1 MSFFDIKNWW
11 NGKTNF
17 CDNVILYIWGKV
29 SNCVTLNAWHGPV
42 LLYSCH
48 FGFVIF
54 FHNTDHDH
62 RCQVRNF
69 VANCGIGSRWSWNWP
84 STTCGGSTGC
94 TSSTSSNGS
103 TVGVGERIKSK
114 RTRGRT
120 KGNPAQMPWSTKS
133 ETESYLLLQHNHYST
148 INPRWPS
155 IDCNWDFLVLEI
167 VQVCTHFVSCNKSLI
182 FYRCVFYFLSD
193 WIDCYLLVCV

>member
-29 SNCVTLNAWHGPV
+29 SSCVTLNAWHGPV

-69 VANCGIGSRWSWNWP
+69 VANCGIGSCWSWNWP
-84 STTCGGSTGC
+84 SSTTGS
-94 TSSTSSNGS
+94 TSSTSSIGSTSS
-103 TVGVGERIKSK
+103 TVGVGGERIKSK
-114 RTRGRT
+114 RTGRRT
-120 KGNPAQMPWSTKS
+120 KGNPAKCLDLRSLKLSHLRYCSIIITPLSILDDTVLTA
-133 ETESYLLLQHNHYST
+133 TEIFWLLRLCRCAPILYPV
-148 INPRWPS
+148 IRVLFFIVVFS
-155 IDCNWDFLVLEI
+155 IFWATE
-167 VQVCTHFVSCNKSLI
+167 
-182 FYRCVFYFLSD
+182 
-193 WIDCYLLVCV
+193 